1 VRARA
6 LALAL
11 IRFYQLIVRP
21 VLPPACRFTPTCSD
35 YAHEAIS
42 RYGLARG
49 LRLGLGRLA
58 RCHPFCAGG
67 LDPVP

>member
-1 VRARA
+1 MRARA
-6 LALAL
+6 LALEL
-11 IRFYQLIVRP
+11 IRFYQLMVRP

-49 LRLGLGRLA
+49 LRLGLGRLV

-67 LDPVP
+67 PDSVP